1 MNEYWLKGGVS
12 YLRKATIVPEVAFVG
27 KAVANVAKLAF
38 LDVLFDGVQRFF
50 FGNLHCHQ
58 ISTKLLWL

>member
-1 MNEYWLKGGVS
+1 M
-12 YLRKATIVPEVAFVG
+12 G

-58 ISTKLLWL
+58 ISKKMLWL